1 MRRLDLR
8 RLCLVG
14 CVVVFSLA
22 GCSTVPPAPVL
33 PMAEHAPAVFSLNG
47 RIAVRFRD
55 QSSSGT
61 VRWHHTPTTDAV
73 ALLSPLGQ
81 TVTEVN
87 RDANGV
93 TLIDS
98 AHKSHQAANAEALT
112 EDMLGWPLPLS
123 GLSYWVTGQAQPG
136 TAFQVDRD
144 ADRRPKLLTQNG
156 WQINY
161 TGWQDVAGQSLPHK
175 LSLQREG
182 LQIRLVADE
191 WVLPAP

>member
-1 MRRLDLR
+1 
-8 RLCLVG
+8 
-14 CVVVFSLA
+14 
-22 GCSTVPPAPVL
+22 
-33 PMAEHAPAVFSLNG
+33 
-47 RIAVRFRD
+47 
-55 QSSSGT
+55 
-61 VRWHHTPTTDAV
+61 
-73 ALLSPLGQ
+73 GQ

-98 AHKSHQAANAEALT
+98 AHKSHQAANAEMLT

-136 TAFQVDRD
+136 MAFQVDRD
-144 ADRRPKLLTQNG
+144 ADQRPKLLTQNG